1 MEESTKSNSRALM
14 NLETSAQTAL
24 KERERLQVEI
34 VKLNTEKLVNALAM
48 QLQNELNTMSRSIES
63 LQNENE
69 QLKSELQKEREKREE
84 NWKEMQSFSK
94 KTIEA
99 VNSDRKRLQK
109 LESQSLWDQIKKIW
123 S

>member
-1 MEESTKSNSRALM
+1 MEESTKSNSQALM

-69 QLKSELQKEREKREE
+69 RLKSELQKEREKREE

>member
-1 MEESTKSNSRALM
+1 MEESTKSNSQALM